1 MADYLLLASPSLGCY
16 REATASKQSI
26 TFCLPSWHTLP
37 SPPERDFCVMGY
49 FLSIPS
55 TFPIERAIIARQ
67 AFLLCIPDGAG
78 WPRIPAPN
86 PIFPNGDDPVATTNA
101 ATAPVEL
108 GKPAKTK
115 HRSAEI
121 THDPQRAPARAML
134 MAMGITHEDMEK
146 PFVAIAN
153 LASDVTPC
161 NVHLSRFA
169 NGAKEGVR
177 AADGVPFEF
186 GTITV
191 SDGISMGTEGMKT
204 SLVSREVIADS
215 IELVTFGER
224 MDGLITIAGC
234 DKNMPGCMMALARL
248 NVPGIF
254 MYGGSI
260 MPGQYNGRDVNI
272 QDVFEAVGGYAKGDV
287 SFEELR
293 DLECRACPGEGSCAG
308 LFTANTMSTAIEVM
322 GMSLPGDASIPAID
336 PRKLGES
343 RDVGRALMRLLEED
357 VRPRDIMTKQAFENA
372 ITVGVAMG
380 GSTNIVLHLLA
391 IANEAGV
398 PLALED
404 FERISASTPYIADMK
419 PAGRYVMADLS
430 RYGGIALVM
439 KRLLAAGLLHGDA
452 MTVTGRTVAQNLESI
467 SVVDD
472 QPVITQVDTPRSPT
486 GGLAILRGNL
496 APDGAVIKVA
506 GHQERVYRGPARVFD
521 QEPAAFQAIQR
532 GEIKAG
538 DIVIIRY
545 EGPKGGPGMQEML
558 GVTAAIVGQGL
569 GDDVA
574 LVTDGRF
581 SGASHGPMVGHV
593 APEAAVGGPIALLQ
607 EGDEVTLDIP
617 ARQLNVMLT
626 EEELTDRRANW
637 QPLPPNYTTGALAK
651 YAKLAS
657 SASEGAVTG

>member
-1 MADYLLLASPSLGCY
+1 M
-16 REATASKQSI
+16 
-26 TFCLPSWHTLP
+26 
-37 SPPERDFCVMGY
+37 
-49 FLSIPS
+49 
-55 TFPIERAIIARQ
+55 
-67 AFLLCIPDGAG
+67 
-78 WPRIPAPN
+78 
-86 PIFPNGDDPVATTNA
+86 TTV
-101 ATAPVEL
+101 T
-108 GKPAKTK
+108 KPAKTK
-115 HRSAEI
+115 HRSKEL

-134 MAMGITHEDMEK
+134 MAMGITQEDMEK
-146 PFVAIAN
+146 PFVAIAS

-161 NVHLSRFA
+161 NVHLDRFA
-169 NGAKEGVR
+169 QAAKEGVR
-177 AADGVPFEF
+177 AADGVPFKF

-234 DKNMPGCMMALARL
+234 DKNMPGCMMAIARL
-248 NVPGIF
+248 NVPSIF

-260 MPGQYNGRDVNI
+260 MPGQYNGKDVNI
-272 QDVFEAVGGYAKGDV
+272 QDVFEAVGTYAKGGMTLDQLK
-287 SFEELR
+287 E
-293 DLECRACPGEGSCAG
+293 LECRACPGEGSCAG
-308 LFTANTMSTAIEVM
+308 LFTANTMSTAIEVL

-336 PRKLGES
+336 PRKMGEA
-343 RDVGRALMRLLEED
+343 RDVGRAVIRLLEED
-357 VRPRDIMTKQAFENA
+357 LRPKDILTKQAFENA
-372 ITVGVAMG
+372 ITVAVSMG
-380 GSTNIVLHLLA
+380 GSTNVVLHLLA
-391 IANEAGV
+391 IAREAEV
-398 PLALED
+398 PLSLED
-404 FERISASTPYIADMK
+404 FDRISRSTPYIADMK

-439 KRLLAAGLLHGDA
+439 KRLLAAGLLKGDA
-452 MTVTGRTVAQNLESI
+452 MTVTGRTMAENLEGVQTI
-467 SVVDD
+467 DD
-472 QPVITQVDTPRSPT
+472 QPIISEVDSPRSPT

-496 APDGAVIKVA
+496 APEGAVIKVA
-506 GHQERVYRGPARVFD
+506 GHQERVFRGPARVFD

-532 GEIKAG
+532 GDIKPG

-558 GVTAAIVGQGL
+558 GVTGALIGQGL

-593 APEAAVGGPIALLQ
+593 APEAAVGGPIAMVN
-607 EGDEVTLDIP
+607 EGDEITLDIP
-617 ARQLNVMLT
+617 ARQLNVKLT
-626 EEELTDRRANW
+626 EEEITDRRAKW
-637 QPLPPNYTTGALAK
+637 TPPPPNYTTGALAK